1 MNTTTELLQV
11 NEQVEEVADHTA
23 NVTLSWSD
31 LDLVGGGQM
40 IAVFS

>member
-1 MNTTTELLQV
+1 MNTTTELFQSH
-11 NEQVEEVADHTA
+11 EQVEEVADQA
-23 NVTLSWSD
+23 ADVTLSWSD

>member
-1 MNTTTELLQV
+1 MNTTTELVQS
-11 NEQVEEVADHTA
+11 NEQVEEVANQAVD
-23 NVTLSWSD
+23 VTLSWSD

>member
-1 MNTTTELLQV
+1 MNTTTELLQS
-11 NEQVEEVADHTA
+11 NEQVEEVADQA
-23 NVTLSWSD
+23 ADVTLSWSD

>member
-1 MNTTTELLQV
+1 MNTTTELLQS
-11 NEQVEEVADHTA
+11 NEQVEEVPDQAAD
-23 NVTLSWSD
+23 VTLSWSD